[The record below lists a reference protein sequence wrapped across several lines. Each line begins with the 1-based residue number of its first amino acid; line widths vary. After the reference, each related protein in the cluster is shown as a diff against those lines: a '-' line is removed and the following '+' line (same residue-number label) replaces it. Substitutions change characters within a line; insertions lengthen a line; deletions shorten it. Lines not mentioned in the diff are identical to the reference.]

1 MSKLLQ
7 VGTCEVDLAARE
19 VRMAGEARAI
29 EPRAFALLACLAQR
43 CDRVVTK
50 RELLDTVWPGRCVS
64 DAALARAVMKA
75 RQAIGDTGEPALIR
89 TLPRVGYRLV
99 LSASQAPGA
108 APAAAPAAPAA
119 PLRIALLPFVN
130 ATGDA
135 ALEWVE
141 LGLMS
146 LVTHAIAHDARLSPV
161 AMQSLLTAM
170 DGARTAGVDVVE
182 AVQRATGA
190 QVVVRGSV
198 SRIDGGYELAFEGVA
213 GAPPSQVRAPSP
225 GALVTGMARSI
236 EEMLFPGTA
245 AADAPGLDSNDPLAI
260 AAFARGL
267 QALMRE
273 KYPQAANLLRM
284 TLGSA
289 PGSPAVELE
298 LLRALAAQGDLEGCK
313 PLARRLQA
321 RAERTGD
328 LPLAARVH
336 ISLCRVH
343 LHRSSFKSAAF
354 HVELGLRLMGEQGPP
369 DEMAFAQLL
378 RADVAS
384 YVHDFATLEHAL
396 DRVRVL
402 CETSGNRLLPLR
414 RLGLLAVLARAG
426 GDYERAAE
434 LCIRAAREARELH
447 AQRTIVL
454 NHAHAAADLALLGRW
469 AEAAA
474 NAEEA
479 FAAAMLVD
487 DPRLVCMVACNASWI
502 YRLSGTPAASQRI
515 VDALPP
521 ADRLSPLARQWTLY
535 ARGHHAATT
544 GDHAQAAQLFGQML
558 QLLREAENRIN
569 EQDVL
574 RALLCSLV
582 HCGELDEAEAELT
595 AVLRRPPGSDDVEQ
609 LRWLLHS
616 RALLAHARGHAQQA
630 LDRLLEL
637 AETST
642 TPLWRAWA
650 LLDAAWLHAEAGRCA
665 EALGLLQRLPP
676 AFSAQPLAR
685 AVAAR
690 AHFAAGDRAAAMR
703 LHQRYLEAS
712 RHRTA
717 QPFLSGLGAWYAG
730 AKGAPPPTP
739 CLPSQL

>member
-1 MSKLLQ
+1 MSNLLQ
-7 VGTCEVDLAARE
+7 VGTCEVDLTARE
-19 VRMAGEARAI
+19 VRMGGEARAI

-99 LSASQAPGA
+99 MP
-108 APAAAPAAPAA
+108 APAAAQSAPAA

-130 ATGDA
+130 ATGDS

-141 LGLMS
+141 VGLMS
-146 LVTHAIAHDARLSPV
+146 LVTHAIAHDPRLSPV
-161 AMQSLLTAM
+161 ATQSLLTAM
-170 DGARTAGVDVVE
+170 DGACAAGADVVE
-182 AVQRATGA
+182 AVRRATGA
-190 QVVVRGSV
+190 QVVVRSRV
-198 SRIDGGYELAFEGVA
+198 SRMDGGYELAFEGVGSA
-213 GAPPSQVRAPSP
+213 GPSQVRAASP
-225 GALVTGMARSI
+225 GDLVMGMARAI
-236 EEMLFPGTA
+236 EELLFPGTA
-245 AADAPGLDSNDPLAI
+245 GADALGLDSSDPLAI

-267 QALMRE
+267 RELMRE
-273 KYPQAANLLRM
+273 KYLQAANLLRM
-284 TLGSA
+284 TLELA
-289 PGSPAVELE
+289 PGSPAVQLE

-313 PLARRLQA
+313 PLARRLQE

-328 LPLAARVH
+328 VLLAARVH
-336 ISLCRVH
+336 VALCRMH
-343 LHRSSFKSAAF
+343 LHRSSFKPAAF
-354 HVELGLRLMGEQGPP
+354 HAELGLRLMGERGRPE
-369 DEMAFAQLL
+369 EMAFAHLL
-378 RADVAS
+378 RADVAI
-384 YVHDFATLEHAL
+384 YVHDFATVEQALE
-396 DRVRVL
+396 RVRVL
-402 CETSGNRLLPLR
+402 CESSGNRILPLR
-414 RLGLLAVLARAG
+414 RLGMLAVLARAG

-447 AQRTIVL
+447 AQRTMML
-454 NHAHAAADLALLGRW
+454 NHAHGAADLALLGRW

-474 NAEEA
+474 HAEEA
-479 FAAAMLVD
+479 FAAAVLVD
-487 DPRLVCMVACNASWI
+487 DPRLICIAACNASWI

-544 GDHAQAAQLFGQML
+544 GDHAQSAQLFRQML

-582 HCGELDEAEAELT
+582 HCGELDEAEAELN
-595 AVLRRPPGSDDVEQ
+595 AVLRRPPGLDDVEH

-616 RALLAHARGHAQQA
+616 RALLAHARGHSQQA
-630 LDRLLEL
+630 LAHLLEL
-637 AETST
+637 ADAST

-665 EALGLLQRLPP
+665 EALGLLRRLPP

-690 AHFAAGDRAAAMR
+690 AHFAAGDSAAAMR
-703 LHQRYLEAS
+703 LHHDYLEAS

-717 QPFLSGLGAWYAG
+717 RPFLSGLGAWYAG
-730 AKGAPPPTP
+730 ANGVPPPIP